1 MIDLPASYAIGLYL
15 LQENTQLSFILTAKT
30 NHTESQTG
38 SLWFIQLE
46 EKIIALNTSECL
58 INVITIYILQTC
70 TVNTWRPLAAASITF
85 LNSLAYVVVVIG
97 GIPITSDAR
106 LGLVTYNKVKI

>member
-1 MIDLPASYAIGLYL
+1 MIDLPTSYAIGLYL

-46 EKIIALNTSECL
+46 EKIIALNTFECL
-58 INVITIYILQTC
+58 INVVIIYIVQTC
-70 TVNTWRPLAAASITF
+70 TVNT
-85 LNSLAYVVVVIG
+85 
-97 GIPITSDAR
+97 
-106 LGLVTYNKVKI
+106 

>member
-58 INVITIYILQTC
+58 ISVITIYILQTC
-70 TVNTWRPLAAASITF
+70 TVNT
-85 LNSLAYVVVVIG
+85 
-97 GIPITSDAR
+97 
-106 LGLVTYNKVKI
+106 

>member
-46 EKIIALNTSECL
+46 EKIIALNTFECL
-58 INVITIYILQTC
+58 INVVIIYIVQTC
-70 TVNTWRPLAAASITF
+70 TVNT
-85 LNSLAYVVVVIG
+85 
-97 GIPITSDAR
+97 
-106 LGLVTYNKVKI
+106 